1 MDMDKEVVISAREL
15 VKTFGT
21 KNNKVNAVDGVS
33 LEVYKGE
40 MVAITGQSGSGK
52 STLLNLLGGL
62 DKPDS
67 GRIIA
72 LDEDITAIKDSRLAE
87 YRRRRS
93 GFVFQFYNLIPVLN
107 VEENIAL
114 PLNLDGKN
122 ADKAELE
129 RLLKLLGLEE
139 RRYHYAN
146 QLSGGQQQRVSIGRA
161 IINKPPCIFADEPT
175 GNLDSKNSRE
185 IISLFKQIIKEYG
198 TTIVLVTHDGSIAAE
213 ADRVITMSDGKI
225 ISEKV
230 RAF

>member
-1 MDMDKEVVISAREL
+1 MDKEVVISAREL

>member
-1 MDMDKEVVISAREL
+1 MKNEVIISAKNL
-15 VKTFGT
+15 VKTFGS
-21 KNNKVNAVDGVS
+21 KQNKVTAVDDVS

-40 MVAITGQSGSGK
+40 LVAVTGQSGSGK

-67 GRIIA
+67 GTIIA
-72 LDEDITAIKDSRLAE
+72 MDENITAIKDSRLAE

-107 VEENIAL
+107 VEENISL

-122 ADKAELE
+122 VNREELD
-129 RLLKLLGLEE
+129 KLLNLLGIAD

-161 IINKPPCIFADEPT
+161 LINKPPCIFADEPT
-175 GNLDSKNSRE
+175 GNLDSRNSRE
-185 IISLFKQIIKEYG
+185 IISLFKQIIAEYG
-198 TTIVLVTHDGSIAAE
+198 TTVVLVTHDGSIAAE

-225 ISEKV
+225 TQERV
-230 RAF
+230 RSF

>member
-1 MDMDKEVVISAREL
+1 MQNEVIISAEGL
-15 VKTFGT
+15 VKSFG
-21 KNNKVNAVDGVS
+21 KGANKIMAVDGVS
-33 LEVYKGE
+33 LEVHKGE
-40 MVAITGQSGSGK
+40 LVAVTGQSGSGK

-67 GRIIA
+67 GTITA
-72 LDEDITAIKDSRLAE
+72 LGEELTAIKDTRLAE
-87 YRRRRS
+87 YRRRKS

-107 VEENIAL
+107 VEENISL
-114 PLNLDGKN
+114 PIQLDGRNVPK
-122 ADKAELE
+122 KELDNVLE
-129 RLLKLLGLEE
+129 LLGIAD

-146 QLSGGQQQRVSIGRA
+146 QLSGGQQQRVSIARA

-185 IISLFKQIIKEYG
+185 IISLFKRIIMSMG
-198 TTIVLVTHDGSIAAE
+198 TAVVLVTHDGSIAAE

-230 RAF
+230 RKF